1 MTCTVYR
8 RERGGFPGT
17 CQWPSQQ
24 GLVPCKGRVAHL
36 RRYLAKPQEP
46 FQQATIPPVLLNQ
59 NSNMDTG
66 DAGPCI
72 KRGRM
77 AATR

>member
-1 MTCTVYR
+1 M
-8 RERGGFPGT
+8 
-17 CQWPSQQ
+17 
-24 GLVPCKGRVAHL
+24 

-46 FQQATIPPVLLNQ
+46 FQQATIPPVLFNQ
-59 NSNMDTG
+59 NSNMDSS
-66 DAGPCI
+66 DAGDCI